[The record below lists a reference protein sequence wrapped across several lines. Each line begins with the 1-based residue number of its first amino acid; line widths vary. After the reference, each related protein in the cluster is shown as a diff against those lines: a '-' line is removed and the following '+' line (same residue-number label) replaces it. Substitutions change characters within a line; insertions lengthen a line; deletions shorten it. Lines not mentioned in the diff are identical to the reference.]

1 MRLIDKIAL
10 NRLLAIIA
18 DFIIALAK
26 IFAPHVKKD
35 GSNNDDDNDGR
46 WFPNLRKALK
56 RKKK

>member
-1 MRLIDKIAL
+1 MRLLDKIAL

-18 DFIIALAK
+18 DFIITLAK
-26 IFAPHVKKD
+26 IFAPHVKKE
-35 GSNNDDDNDGR
+35 GSDNDNDDDGR